1 MRTDGG
7 GGGGI
12 GSADNGRKAVRPY
25 AGYIFDLDGTV
36 YLGERLIPGAGKA
49 IAALRARG
57 ARVIF
62 LSNKPIQTRE
72 HYAEKLNRLGVP
84 VEVGDVLNSSSV
96 MAHYLGRR
104 HPGARLYVVGE
115 KPLRDELRRAGFD
128 VVEDPSIIGWKLD
141 YVVAAFDRTFDYA
154 KLNHAMQAVKRG
166 ARFVATNP
174 DRTCPVDEGEIREIP
189 DCAGMIGAIEGVT
202 GVKVEEVVG
211 KPSPLM
217 VEAALAALGGL
228 APGDCLMAGDRLET
242 DILMGRR
249 AGIATALVL
258 SGISTWEM
266 AEAAPP
272 EERPDYVLETL
283 AGLV

>member
-1 MRTDGG
+1 M
-7 GGGGI
+7 
-12 GSADNGRKAVRPY
+12 
-25 AGYIFDLDGTV
+25 
-36 YLGERLIPGAGKA
+36 
-49 IAALRARG
+49 
-57 ARVIF
+57 F

-84 VEVGDVLNSSSV
+84 VAVDDVLNSSSV
-96 MAHYLGRR
+96 MAHYLTRR
-104 HPGARLYVVGE
+104 APGASLFVVGE
-115 KPLRDELRRAGFD
+115 EPLLDELRRAGFE
-128 VVEDPSIIGWKLD
+128 VVEDPSRRGWKVD

-154 KLNHAMQAVKRG
+154 KLNHAMQAIKRG

-174 DRTCPVDEGEIREIP
+174 DRTCPVDEGEVREIP

-202 GVKVEEVVG
+202 GVRVEEIVG

-228 APGDCLMAGDRLET
+228 RPADCLMAGDRLET

-258 SGISTWEM
+258 SGIATREM
-266 AEAAPP
+266 AEAAPGD
-272 EERPDYVLETL
+272 ERPDYVLETI